1 MCFIINIITTTHIK
15 IFTIWSSISW
25 VITSWW
31 STSGP
36 NWSLEW
42 DTGFWNHTGFLCKFV
57 SMGNSVSITSIS
69 LISINGT
76 VNHWNWREFYPLSIV
91 CRGTV
96 SLTHSWGWWISPAW
110 STRSLVKDSSST
122 AFIST
127 IPVIRA
133 WDSSI

>member
-1 MCFIINIITTTHIK
+1 MWVILSITITCIK
-15 IFTIWSSISW
+15 ILTIWSSISW
-25 VITSWW
+25 VITSWL

-42 DTGFWNHTGFLCKFV
+42 DTGFWNHTVHIAIMV

-69 LISINGT
+69 LISFIGT

-91 CRGTV
+91 FSGTV

-110 STRSLVKDSSST
+110 STISLVKDSSST
-122 AFIST
+122 ALIST